1 MRRDLMTFRQNEI
14 FLKELVFCTLL
25 MAVLTIITVGVLGT
39 LVWPMLICSVICG
52 AGCIHSWRTEPTV
65 TMDDQGVRCTE
76 SDKLLWDLTW
86 SQIAEVRKTTRYRS
100 RAVQL
105 VPIEEPKQ
113 DLHIPRAHPFLGFQ
127 MSRSA
132 KIALKTYC
140 PGMKD
145 A

>member
-1 MRRDLMTFRQNEI
+1 MTFRQNEI
-14 FLKELVFCTLL
+14 FLNQYVFCTLL
-25 MAVLTIITVGVLGT
+25 MTVLTVITILFMET
-39 LVWPMLICSVICG
+39 LFWPMLICCVICG
-52 AGCIHSWRTEPTV
+52 IGCIHSWRTEPTI
-65 TMDDQGVRCTE
+65 TMDEQGVRCTE
-76 SDKLLWDLTW
+76 SDKLLWDLSW

-113 DLHIPRAHPFLGFQ
+113 DLHIPQAHPFLGFQ

-140 PGMKD
+140 PGLKD
-145 A
+145 D

>member
-1 MRRDLMTFRQNEI
+1 MKFRQNEI

-39 LVWPMLICSVICG
+39 IVWPMLIFSVICS
-52 AGCIHSWRTEPTV
+52 AGCILTWRTEPTV
-65 TMDDQGVRCTE
+65 TMDEQGVRCTE
-76 SDKLLWDLTW
+76 RDKLLWDLSW

-113 DLHIPRAHPFLGFQ
+113 DLHIPQAHPFLGFQ

-140 PGMKD
+140 PGLKD
-145 A
+145 D

>member
-1 MRRDLMTFRQNEI
+1 MTFRQNEI

-25 MAVLTIITVGVLGT
+25 MAVLTVITIVFMETVR
-39 LVWPMLICSVICG
+39 WPMLVGSTTCG
-52 AGCIHSWRTEPTV
+52 LSCILTWRTEPTI

-76 SDKLLWDLTW
+76 RDKLLWDLSW

-100 RAVQL
+100 HAVQL

-113 DLHIPRAHPFLGFQ
+113 DLHIPQAHPFLGFQ

>member
-1 MRRDLMTFRQNEI
+1 MTFRQNDI

-25 MAVLTIITVGVLGT
+25 MTGLTVITIVFMET
-39 LVWPMLICSVICG
+39 LFWPMLICCVICG
-52 AGCIHSWRTEPTV
+52 ACCVLTWRTEPTI

-76 SDKLLWDLTW
+76 RDKLLWGLSW

-105 VPIEEPKQ
+105 IPTVEPKQ
-113 DLHIPRAHPFLGFQ
+113 DLHTPQSQLFLGFQ
-127 MSRSA
+127 LSKSA

>member
-1 MRRDLMTFRQNEI
+1 MKFRQNEI

-25 MAVLTIITVGVLGT
+25 MAVLTIITLGVLGT
-39 LVWPMLICSVICG
+39 LVWPLLICSVFCG
-52 AGCIHSWRTEPTV
+52 ACCVLTWRTEPTI
-65 TMDDQGVRCTE
+65 TMDEHGVRCTQQG
-76 SDKLLWDLTW
+76 KLLWDLSW
-86 SQIAEVRKTTRYRS
+86 SQIAEVSKTTRYRS

-105 VPIEEPKQ
+105 IPTVEPKQ
-113 DLHIPRAHPFLGFQ
+113 DLHPPQDQLFLGFQ
-127 MSRSA
+127 LSKSA

>member
-1 MRRDLMTFRQNEI
+1 MTFRQNDI
-14 FLKELVFCTLL
+14 FLKEFVFCTLL

-39 LVWPMLICSVICG
+39 LVWPMLICSVFCG
-52 AGCIHSWRTEPTV
+52 TGCIHSWRTEPII
-65 TMDDQGVRCTE
+65 TMDEQGVRCTE
-76 SDKLLWDLTW
+76 RDKLLWDLSW

-113 DLHIPRAHPFLGFQ
+113 DLHIPQAHPFLGFQ
-127 MSRSA
+127 LSKAA

-140 PGMKD
+140 PGLKD
-145 A
+145 D

>member
-1 MRRDLMTFRQNEI
+1 MTFRQNEI

-25 MAVLTIITVGVLGT
+25 MAVLTISTVGVLGT
-39 LVWPMLICSVICG
+39 IVWPMLICSVFCG
-52 AGCIHSWRTEPTV
+52 AGCIHSWRTEPTI
-65 TMDDQGVRCTE
+65 TMDEQGVRCTE
-76 SDKLLWDLTW
+76 RDKLLWDLSW

-105 VPIEEPKQ
+105 IPTVEPKQ
-113 DLHIPRAHPFLGFQ
+113 DLHTPQIQLFLGFQ
-127 MSRSA
+127 LSKSA

>member
-1 MRRDLMTFRQNEI
+1 MTFRQNEI

-39 LVWPMLICSVICG
+39 IVWPMLICSVFCG
-52 AGCIHSWRTEPTV
+52 AGCIHSWRTEPTI
-65 TMDDQGVRCTE
+65 TMDDRGVRCTE
-76 SDKLLWDLTW
+76 RDKLLWDLSW

-105 VPIEEPKQ
+105 IPTVEPKQ
-113 DLHIPRAHPFLGFQ
+113 DLHTPQDQLFLGFQ
-127 MSRSA
+127 LSKSA

>member
-1 MRRDLMTFRQNEI
+1 MKFRQNEI

-25 MAVLTIITVGVLGT
+25 MAVLTISTGVLGT
-39 LVWPMLICSVICG
+39 IVWPMLIGCTACG
-52 AGCIHSWRTEPTV
+52 LSCILTWRTEPTI
-65 TMDDQGVRCTE
+65 TMDEQGVRCTE
-76 SDKLLWDLTW
+76 RDKLLWDLSW

-105 VPIEEPKQ
+105 IPTVEPKQ
-113 DLHIPRAHPFLGFQ
+113 DLHPPQDQLFLGFQ
-127 MSRSA
+127 LSKSA

>member
-1 MRRDLMTFRQNEI
+1 MTFRQNEI

-25 MAVLTIITVGVLGT
+25 MAVLNVITLGVLGT
-39 LVWPMLICSVICG
+39 IVWPMLICSVFCG
-52 AGCIHSWRTEPTV
+52 AGCIHSWRTEPSI

-76 SDKLLWDLTW
+76 RDKLLWDLRW
-86 SQIAEVRKTTRYRS
+86 SQITEVRKTPRYRS

-105 VPIEEPKQ
+105 IPTIEPKQ
-113 DLHIPRAHPFLGFQ
+113 DLHTPQSQLFLGFQ
-127 MSRSA
+127 LGKSA

>member
-1 MRRDLMTFRQNEI
+1 MTFRQNEI

-39 LVWPMLICSVICG
+39 IVWPMLICSVFCG
-52 AGCIHSWRTEPTV
+52 AGCIHSWRTEPTI
-65 TMDDQGVRCTE
+65 TMDEQGVRCTE
-76 SDKLLWDLTW
+76 RDKLLWDLSW

-113 DLHIPRAHPFLGFQ
+113 DLHIPQAHPFLGFQ
-127 MSRSA
+127 MSKSA

-140 PGMKD
+140 PGLKD
-145 A
+145 D